1 MALRCAVA
9 VLPLAPLEQNA
20 APLEPTGL
28 QALRPVRV
36 LLLQARWPVVPAR
49 LLLLE

>member
-1 MALRCAVA
+1 VALRCAVA
-9 VLPLAPLEQNA
+9 VPPLAPLEQNA

-36 LLLQARWPVVPAR
+36 LLSQAQGPVVPAR
-49 LLLLE
+49 PLLLE